1 MAMINHG
8 GVGQKQA
15 DAYTAG
21 NYESGLNQANEP
33 IVAPRT
39 VASAIGRIDGL
50 NERLQ
55 GIRSQLANVSDMI
68 GGPRNIA
75 GNQKASAAP
84 SPSGAVHRLNDSAD
98 NGHSVVSDIEDLLSS
113 IQRSLG

>member
-1 MAMINHG
+1 MAMSG
-8 GVGQKQA
+8 QVGQMQA
-15 DAYTAG
+15 NAYNG
-21 NYESGLNQANEP
+21 NYEGGLSQGVPE
-33 IVAPRT
+33 APRT

-98 NGHSVVSDIEDLLSS
+98 HGHSVVSDIEDLLSS